1 MESKI
6 PSLAATLAT
15 RDAEWDVRVR
25 ALDQLGTAL
34 CAAPARAGDAAVRD
48 GVAAQLGDLRS
59 AVVRAACSTVER
71 VAERLGAG
79 AEPLADAL
87 VEPLLRVLASSNRV
101 MCAAAERALR
111 TVLVAARVAHRGLDA
126 LCAALRASKH
136 APQRVVAADS
146 LARVLELARTRY
158 DRATLDA
165 HADALCAALRAGMA
179 DSAPAVRKAARQA
192 FFPLRV
198 VWPERAA
205 ALEKSLDPQQRKYLA
220 TERFVSKVGSQG
232 GSTSIVEDNNDE
244 KDDKEEEKE
253 DEKQEKKE
261 DEKSARGHKR
271 ASPNEALFTR
281 PQSVSA
287 REGPLT
293 AGKGGILSL
302 SIRSLAAAATVPP
315 KAAQT
320 AQTAAA
326 AEHSEEPFPPPV
338 KQMRLHTS
346 ASISGGSSTGT
357 PQSTAL
363 RTPLSA
369 SQSDRTPAA
378 VSAAA
383 ASLSGRKPS
392 SSSGVAPFLSTT
404 QKAVL
409 SSIRAKSSNSAISS
423 ASSKSKTSE
432 TTLAAAPVAPATVSQ
447 RTHVPPKPPV
457 MPQSQPQP
465 QPQQQQPLQPEAI
478 TAESPVGQIVAAL
491 TSRDRATC
499 VAAFASMSR
508 VIAGARCYEVS
519 PELGRVT
526 AALRTQLGATDGA
539 VVGGALQLLR
549 LMLQR
554 YKGVLFAL
562 DELLPAVFRQYARAA
577 AAADGAEVT
586 RALCAV
592 LEEMLNSVD
601 ADFLVPSLARAME
614 RGDRACV
621 RTGLVMLKNVMGQL
635 PEYFDAPHHIRPHI
649 GLLVRHAAAADAEIA
664 SMARQVLV
672 GLFQQSPAAFTSA
685 VWQLPY
691 DDKKELRRIVPGL
704 DAELSSRIAR
714 RPEVVAPVAAPVA
727 PVVPAA
733 SASAAVMMVQPVS
746 FHKVSSES
754 KPVVPVPAATTAA
767 ASEVA
772 VTTTA
777 PDDESSST
785 SPRLREYLAMAAQAG
800 STTYPRA
807 QLVACLSGLLEA
819 TASRAGAFGAG
830 DVAACVAAAGVWAGS
845 AHEPYVRCLALALL
859 RGCAAALALTPADV
873 EGAVA
878 TLLAAACDLD
888 APTQPQ
894 QSQQQLADRARAAV
908 DGCARALEQRF
919 AAPYLVALMRL
930 GGLAA
935 TRAAVRAQC
944 LDRLAR
950 ACATVAPVVLRGV
963 AAELVAALAPLF
975 DAPEDVLRRK
985 ASACVAEWARTL
997 QDAFTP
1003 LLDTLPPL
1011 KRKIV
1016 QLVLQGQH
1024 QRATTTTTSA
1034 RQ

>member
-192 FFPLRV
+192 FFPLRA

-253 DEKQEKKE
+253 DEKQQQEE
-261 DEKSARGHKR
+261 RSAQGHKR

-293 AGKGGILSL
+293 AGKGSILSL

-320 AQTAAA
+320 AQTAAAA

-363 RTPLSA
+363 RTPRSA

-447 RTHVPPKPPV
+447 RTHVPSKPPAL
-457 MPQSQPQP
+457 PPQP
-465 QPQQQQPLQPEAI
+465 VESAPQPPPAEQI

-733 SASAAVMMVQPVS
+733 SAAVMMMVQPVS

-777 PDDESSST
+777 PDEESSST

-888 APTQPQ
+888 APAQPQ